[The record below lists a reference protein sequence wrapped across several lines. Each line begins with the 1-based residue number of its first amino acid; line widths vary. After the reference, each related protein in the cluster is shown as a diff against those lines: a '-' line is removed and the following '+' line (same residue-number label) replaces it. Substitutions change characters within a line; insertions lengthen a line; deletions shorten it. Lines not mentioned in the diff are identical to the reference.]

1 MQTTFL
7 NIGKDYTKGNED
19 FMLKMFDNAEW
30 EELPL
35 KKAPFGQG
43 FAVQTVINE
52 MKMPAKRVSLYN
64 GVSLSQAHYGVYG
77 IETKKQRVFILDNG
91 CELVPLALIDL

>member
-7 NIGKDYTKGNED
+7 NIGKSYTEGNEK
-19 FMLKMFDNAEW
+19 FLLKMFNDADW
-30 EELPL
+30 QELPL
-35 KKAPFGQG
+35 KQAPFSQG
-43 FAVQTVINE
+43 YAVQTIINE